1 MAWLTSRKRET
12 KNRLAWF
19 KDLPLRYRLIV
30 PFLGLAFFGTFS
42 LVWLFIMSQ
51 NDLME
56 KQENHWLVGI
66 YHSFQHT
73 VDLRG
78 RWAVSLAS
86 GFARNPEVAAALAER
101 DRARLIRLCYPAF
114 IFLEQHYGI
123 KQFHFEVVPGRSFLR
138 LHRLYQYGDLLTPYR
153 KQIQDVLEKGVEVY
167 GLECGVT
174 GYGIR
179 GVVPVHWEGRLVGS
193 LEIGF
198 ALGEGLLDEVRR
210 RTNVEIS
217 LMLPGDEDGVF
228 QVFATSLPEAF
239 DRKDSVYRE
248 VFATGK
254 PRIFVRELFSEP
266 YAVLVGPI
274 RNYAGETEA
283 LVELLVNRSE
293 VLALAKRYRHWMLG
307 IGVLGM
313 ILSVGAIYVVS
324 LMFTRPIARMIE
336 MAREIASGKPVR
348 PTALRPSGEL
358 GVLADAL
365 DEMVSSLE
373 VSRRKISEY
382 ADNLED
388 MVRERTQA
396 LRESEEKY
404 RTLVETVPLV
414 VYRLDR
420 EGRTIYINR
429 FVEELLGLSPET
441 VLREPDFWKM
451 KVCEEDRERLWPLM
465 ERCLREGTEFK
476 AEYRVCHASGR
487 FVYVLDH
494 ALPVLHEDGSVR
506 VVDGF
511 LVDVTDRHRL
521 QQQIIQTEELRTLSE
536 ISARLAHE
544 IRNPL
549 AVAGGFARRL
559 LLKLPEDDP
568 NRRKV
573 SIILEEVMRLEGI
586 LERILAYL
594 KPVEVSLE
602 RMALNDA
609 VTEVI
614 RDNAQYLFQA
624 GVNYQLEL
632 AEGLCSVMLD
642 RALFK
647 QALETLLRS
656 VVGFVRP
663 EGGQLLV
670 RTGCSDNNAQ
680 LELIARGVQVS
691 EDDLDHFFY
700 PFTSRVDE
708 TRTLDLPLAKMIVY
722 KHGGLIRVYRKGS
735 EELHLSLNVPLS

>member
-1 MAWLTSRKRET
+1 MASLVSRKRET
-12 KNRLAWF
+12 KNLLARF

-30 PFLGLAFFGTFS
+30 PFLCLAFFGTFS
-42 LVWLFIMSQ
+42 LVWLSIVSQ
-51 NDLME
+51 NDLIG
-56 KQENHWLVGI
+56 KQENQRLLGI

-73 VDLRG
+73 LDLRG

-86 GFARNPEVAAALAER
+86 SFARNPQVAAALAER
-101 DRARLIRLCYPAF
+101 DRVRLIQLCYPAF
-114 IFLEQHYGI
+114 IFMQKRYGI
-123 KQFHFEVVPGRSFLR
+123 KQFHFEVAPGRSFLR
-138 LHRLYQYGDLLTPYR
+138 LHRLYQYGDLLKPYR
-153 KQIQDVLEKGVEVY
+153 KQIQDVLEKGAEVY
-167 GLECGVT
+167 GLERGVT

-179 GVVPVHWEGRLVGS
+179 GVVPVRWEGRLVGS

-198 ALGEGLLDEVRR
+198 ALGDELLGEVRR
-210 RTNVEIS
+210 RANVDIS
-217 LMLPGDEDGVF
+217 LMLPGDDERVF
-228 QVFATSLPEAF
+228 HVFATSLPEAL
-239 DRKDSVYRE
+239 DRKDSVYGE
-248 VFATGK
+248 VFATGE
-254 PRIFVRELFSEP
+254 PRIFVCDLFSEP

-274 RNYAGETEA
+274 RDYAGETEA
-283 LVELLVNRSE
+283 LVELGVNRSE
-293 VLALAKRYRHWMLG
+293 MLALAKRYRHWMLG

-324 LMFTRPIARMIE
+324 LIFTRPIARMIE
-336 MAREIASGKPVR
+336 MAREIALGKKVR

-365 DEMVSSLE
+365 DEMVFSLE
-373 VSRRKISEY
+373 ASRQKISEY

-388 MVRERTQA
+388 MVRERTRA

-429 FVEELLGLSPET
+429 FVEELLGLSPEA
-441 VLREPDFWKM
+441 VFREADFWKT
-451 KVCEEDRERLWPLM
+451 KVCEEDRERVWPLM
-465 ERCLREGTEFK
+465 ERCLRQGTEFK
-476 AEYRVCHASGR
+476 AEYRVHHASGR
-487 FVYVLDH
+487 YLHVLDH

-521 QQQIIQTEELRTLSE
+521 EQQIIQTEELRTLSE

-559 LLKLPEDDP
+559 LLKFPEDDP

-573 SIILEEVMRLEGI
+573 SIILKEVMRLEGI

-614 RDNAQYLFQA
+614 RDNAQQLFQG

-632 AEGLCSVMLD
+632 AEGLGSVMLD

-656 VVGFVRP
+656 VIGFVRP

-670 RTGCSDNNAQ
+670 RTGYSDNSAQ
-680 LELIARGVQVS
+680 LEFIARGVQVS
-691 EDDLDHFFY
+691 EDDLEHFFY

-708 TRTLDLPLAKMIVY
+708 SRALDLPLAKMIVY
-722 KHGGLIRVYRKGS
+722 KHGGLIRVYRKDS
-735 EELHLSLNVPLS
+735 EELHLRLSVPLS